1 MVSPLKALMS
11 DQVKDLTNRGIKAVQ
26 LSEYTTLTE
35 HNEVRRQMRMGHPE
49 IRLLYVTPEM
59 LLSDKHRSTFDTA
72 YAQKQIAR
80 LVVDEAHVITVCHI

>member
-1 MVSPLKALMS
+1 
-11 DQVKDLTNRGIKAVQ
+11 
-26 LSEYTTLTE
+26 
-35 HNEVRRQMRMGHPE
+35 MRMGHPE